1 MTKKNK
7 KAGVTKKEPNKVIPA
22 PAVDTTTTVENS
34 TVTAPEAEPVKKE
47 PSKKVSKKQTS
58 APATRVN
65 VVTVGDLT
73 EVATNYNS
81 KQQGGLDANH
91 QVDILMGLKGMIH
104 DDPQAGAK
112 YDIPEDSINAI
123 NKVVT
128 NGFIIAMINEIEFGK
143 SPFAMR
149 MKMSQLEAIKEFAP
163 MLGVNIDT
171 TALPAPDVDG
181 NVMVESKDIVIS
193 EETKAAAKAAKKVED
208 EKPTLNPAEIKSES
222 QLKKSLDFIFGDK
235 NTPQIYDRIEAAV
248 NFYKSYLQIVAKKE
262 NDDAKYAKIEST
274 SRVDL
279 FREISKIC
287 HDIPFS
293 TMGLA
298 RYMGEMVG
306 TQKSPLSAFLSLKKA
321 AMASTSKTK
330 PDDQLLADMVKVL
343 VIWTAQSNIEKFE
356 ARIKECNK
364 NLEVLNKDPKKN
376 AEGINSVN
384 EGIKKHNES
393 IDYLN
398 DNIRIMELSSTDI
411 VKNLF
416 LAANNIDAEDPTSVV
431 NGQVAKRIIA
441 DITSIY
447 YPDTDMSNE
456 NNVETLNNN
465 VVQMAGIIINM
476 FREPNANDIS
486 YSIGNLKEVKKAA
499 PVEKPA
505 EEPAKPEE
513 VDTTKK

>member
-1 MTKKNK
+1 MSKNKNK
-7 KAGVTKKEPNKVIPA
+7 KVGVTKEKKVITPA
-22 PAVDTTTTVENS
+22 PAVDTTTTVENPAA
-34 TVTAPEAEPVKKE
+34 APEAEPAKKE
-47 PSKKVSKKQTS
+47 PSKKAGKKPTTT
-58 APATRVN
+58 PATKVN

-73 EVATNYNS
+73 EAATNYNS

-112 YDIPEDSINAI
+112 YDIPEGSINAI

-171 TALPAPDVDG
+171 TALPAPDADG
-181 NVMVESKDIVIS
+181 NVVVESKDVIIS
-193 EETKAAAKAAKKVED
+193 EETKTAAKAAKKIED
-208 EKPTLNPAEIKSES
+208 EKPTMNPAEIKNEA
-222 QLKKSLDFIFGDK
+222 QLKKSLDFIFGDTK
-235 NTPQIYDRIEAAV
+235 VPQIYDRIENAV
-248 NFYKSYLQIVAKKE
+248 NFYKSYLQIVAKKAN
-262 NDDAKYAKIEST
+262 NDAEYTKIENT

-279 FREISKIC
+279 LSEISKIC

-321 AMASTSKTK
+321 SMASTAKVK
-330 PDDQLLADMVKVL
+330 PGDQLLADMVKVL

-376 AEGINSVN
+376 AEGIKSIN

-398 DNIRIMELSSTDI
+398 DNIRIMELPSTDI

-441 DITSIY
+441 DITNIY
-447 YPDTDMSNE
+447 YPDTDMSDPD
-456 NNVETLNNN
+456 NVETLNNN

-476 FREPNANDIS
+476 FREPNANDIT
-486 YSIGNLKEVKKAA
+486 YSIGNLKEVKKVA
-499 PVEKPA
+499 PT
-505 EEPAKPEE
+505 KPEKE
-513 VDTTKK
+513 ADTTKK